1 MNTFKF
7 IADVIN
13 NNKRNRK
20 IVMRYRHN
28 SFEKELAKYNIKID
42 FYISKNS
49 SRINNI
55 DCFSDNILNG
65 NSNKFFLILSPEA
78 KWNKYDD
85 LIYKKYGY
93 KENIDYIWFSLSNK
107 KLNIDKC
114 MENCDVYGNKIYSLS
129 KFLIETNGYCNNIKI
144 GGGYIIHLIV

>member
-42 FYISKNS
+42 FYISKNL

-65 NSNKFFLILSPEA
+65 NSNKFF
-78 KWNKYDD
+78 
-85 LIYKKYGY
+85 
-93 KENIDYIWFSLSNK
+93 
-107 KLNIDKC
+107 
-114 MENCDVYGNKIYSLS
+114 
-129 KFLIETNGYCNNIKI
+129 
-144 GGGYIIHLIV
+144 